1 MNQTESVRISKELK
15 QELKKI
21 AEEMRP
27 RSAIQYLIEDAVEQ
41 YLQRM
46 KAPKNPSGRSQ
57 NIT

>member
-1 MNQTESVRISKELK
+1 VSQTESVRISKELK

-41 YLQRM
+41 YLRRITTS
-46 KAPKNPSGRSQ
+46 KKRSERSQ
-57 NIT
+57 KKT